1 MLMLH
6 HCTTVYSQHAV
17 VTGDRGLKQKVVSSM
32 VPIQNFTKKIT
43 NYCYNINIKPEREDG
58 YHTPH

>member
-17 VTGDRGLKQKVVSSM
+17 VTGDGGLKQKVVSSM
-32 VPIQNFTKKIT
+32 VPIQNFTKN
-43 NYCYNINIKPEREDG
+43 NYKLLL
-58 YHTPH
+58 